1 MDEDKLLEK
10 ATSLAF
16 RFLSYRPRSESE
28 VRRRLE
34 AKYPVLVAE
43 SVVQRLREQGLL
55 DDTSFAQE
63 WTRSRVSH
71 RPRSA
76 KAIRRELLG
85 KGVDRDTAQAAVETL
100 DDEESAYRAGLRA
113 AASSGE
119 CRLQHLST
127 SSLGLP
133 LPQGLQPGRH
143 PQNRE
148 PIVGGEV
155 GRGVSGVRSGIDMSI
170 GDSGGASFSA
180 HGEPVEPIEREQSSR
195 SAHALR

>member
-10 ATSLAF
+10 ATSLAL

-34 AKYPVLVAE
+34 AKYPVLVVE
-43 SVVQRLREQGLL
+43 SVVQKLKEQGLL

-113 AASSGE
+113 AASLADADYNTFRR
-119 CRLQHLST
+119 RLWGYLY
-127 SSLGLP
+127 
-133 LPQGLQPGRH
+133 R
-143 PQNRE
+143 
-148 PIVGGEV
+148 
-155 GRGVSGVRSGIDMSI
+155 RG
-170 GDSGGASFSA
+170 FSQA
-180 HGEPVEPIEREQSSR
+180 VIRRTANQLWEERE
-195 SAHALR
+195 AGE

>member
-1 MDEDKLLEK
+1 MEEDRLLEK
-10 ATSLAF
+10 ATSLAL

-34 AKYPVLVAE
+34 AKFAGQVAE
-43 SVVQRLREQGLL
+43 SVVQRLTEQGLL

-113 AASSGE
+113 AASLADTDYTTFRR
-119 CRLQHLST
+119 RLQGYLYRRGFSQAVIRRT
-127 SSLGLP
+127 A
-133 LPQGLQPGRH
+133 
-143 PQNRE
+143 NRLWE
-148 PIVGGEV
+148 
-155 GRGVSGVRSGIDMSI
+155 
-170 GDSGGASFSA
+170 
-180 HGEPVEPIEREQSSR
+180 EREAVDHSSVAPAQD
-195 SAHALR
+195 ST

>member
-10 ATSLAF
+10 ATSLAL

-100 DDEESAYRAGLRA
+100 DDEDSAYHAGMRGR
-113 AASSGE
+113 SVSGG

-127 SSLGLP
+127 PSLGLP
-133 LPQGLQPGRH
+133 LPPGLQPGRH

-148 PIVGGEV
+148 SIVGGE
-155 GRGVSGVRSGIDMSI
+155 GGCEPLLSRSGTGLSLN
-170 GDSGGASFSA
+170 
-180 HGEPVEPIEREQSSR
+180 
-195 SAHALR
+195 LR

>member
-34 AKYPVLVAE
+34 AKYPRTGCRVGGAKADGAGPSGRYVL
-43 SVVQRLREQGLL
+43 
-55 DDTSFAQE
+55 
-63 WTRSRVSH
+63 
-71 RPRSA
+71 RPR
-76 KAIRRELLG
+76 
-85 KGVDRDTAQAAVETL
+85 VDTEPCVAQAPERQG
-100 DDEESAYRAGLRA
+100 DPAG
-113 AASSGE
+113 ASGQGRGQGYGSGSGGDPGRRGVCLSRRTE
-119 CRLQHLST
+119 GRSVSGGCRLQHLST

-133 LPQGLQPGRH
+133 LPPGLQPGRH

-148 PIVGGEV
+148 PIVGGE
-155 GRGVSGVRSGIDMSI
+155 GGLRVSGVRSGIAMSI
-170 GDSGGASFSA
+170 GGSRGASFSA